1 MNIRDQKS
9 LRLTVYVAIAIFML
23 SLVITY
29 FMSNID
35 LLIPI
40 ISMYLNYKML
50 LLCSVLLL
58 FTWLISIFYYRK
70 LIDIINATQ
79 IDENV
84 TKKNVVKSDREIE
97 QEFETILSE
106 LANDEKSILSEYVNK
121 NVRALPFG
129 FNNGTVRSLL
139 ERNIFT
145 LPSGPWDGWKDPS
158 FSINPIAMRVLKRN
172 QRFLK

>member
-1 MNIRDQKS
+1 
-9 LRLTVYVAIAIFML
+9 ML

-139 ERNIFT
+139 ERNILT